1 MEFESYKQA
10 VKQLNG
16 WATAYYTLDAPT
28 VTDDEYD
35 RLYRE
40 VRKFEEQNPDKLD
53 PASPTQRVG
62 GAVLEEFEK
71 ARHLEQ
77 MYSLEDIFDYGE
89 LTEWVERIH
98 KTQTDVSFVCEPKF
112 DGASLNLLYENGMLA
127 KAITRGDGVEGEM
140 VLNNVKTIKSVPLA
154 LKAKELFEIR
164 GEVVIF
170 KEAFERI
177 NEERGAEG
185 QSVFANPRN
194 AAAGSL
200 RQLDPSVTAKRGL
213 VFYPYGLGKNSLPV
227 KTQKELGEFL
237 ENEGFLPPPKR
248 YYCAD
253 IKEIQE
259 AYEDL
264 KKIRDELPMMLDG
277 MVIKVDSFA
286 LQEELGYTVKFPRWA
301 AAYKFPAVEKQTK
314 IEGVIYQ
321 VGRTGAITPVAVLEP
336 VDIDGVK
343 VSRAT
348 LHNFDEIERRD
359 FRIGDTVTVIRSGDV
374 IPKVVTPL
382 LSFRTGIEKPIE
394 RPTVCPVCGS
404 LLLDEETII
413 RCQNLECPARVV
425 ESIIHAA
432 GKKALNIDGLGEQI
446 VRLLF
451 EKGKIASLIDLYAI
465 KYSDLED
472 LEGFKDKKINNILN
486 SIESSKGCD
495 LWRFI
500 VALGIDLIGEVAA
513 KKLSERFG
521 VSAFEASAEE
531 LSTIDGFGGEMVKS
545 FLHFRETNRVDIEK
559 LLAIIT
565 PKEPIKKEIKES
577 FLTGKTV
584 VITGSL
590 SRPRD
595 VIKEVL
601 EGFGAKVTD
610 SVTKKTDLLVCGE
623 NAGSKLEKART
634 LKIEIISEAELFSR
648 IDG

>member
-185 QSVFANPRN
+185 QPVFANPRN

-213 VFYPYGLGKNSLPV
+213 VFYPYGLGKNSIPV

-277 MVIKVDSFA
+277 MVIKVDSFT
-286 LQEELGYTVKFPRWA
+286 LQEE
-301 AAYKFPAVEKQTK
+301 
-314 IEGVIYQ
+314 I
-321 VGRTGAITPVAVLEP
+321 GRAHV
-336 VDIDGVK
+336 
-343 VSRAT
+343 
-348 LHNFDEIERRD
+348 
-359 FRIGDTVTVIRSGDV
+359 
-374 IPKVVTPL
+374 
-382 LSFRTGIEKPIE
+382 
-394 RPTVCPVCGS
+394 
-404 LLLDEETII
+404 
-413 RCQNLECPARVV
+413 
-425 ESIIHAA
+425 
-432 GKKALNIDGLGEQI
+432 
-446 VRLLF
+446 
-451 EKGKIASLIDLYAI
+451 
-465 KYSDLED
+465 
-472 LEGFKDKKINNILN
+472 
-486 SIESSKGCD
+486 
-495 LWRFI
+495 
-500 VALGIDLIGEVAA
+500 
-513 KKLSERFG
+513 
-521 VSAFEASAEE
+521 
-531 LSTIDGFGGEMVKS
+531 
-545 FLHFRETNRVDIEK
+545 
-559 LLAIIT
+559 
-565 PKEPIKKEIKES
+565 
-577 FLTGKTV
+577 
-584 VITGSL
+584 
-590 SRPRD
+590 
-595 VIKEVL
+595 
-601 EGFGAKVTD
+601 
-610 SVTKKTDLLVCGE
+610 
-623 NAGSKLEKART
+623 
-634 LKIEIISEAELFSR
+634 
-648 IDG
+648 

>member
-185 QSVFANPRN
+185 QPVFANPRN

-321 VGRTGAITPVAVLEP
+321 VGRTG
-336 VDIDGVK
+336 DICYH
-343 VSRAT
+343 
-348 LHNFDEIERRD
+348 LILF
-359 FRIGDTVTVIRSGDV
+359 
-374 IPKVVTPL
+374 
-382 LSFRTGIEKPIE
+382 
-394 RPTVCPVCGS
+394 CGG
-404 LLLDEETII
+404 LCGLGFL
-413 RCQNLECPARVV
+413 CVGGQGAQAGQQ
-425 ESIIHAA
+425 HAA
-432 GKKALNIDGLGEQI
+432 G
-446 VRLLF
+446 
-451 EKGKIASLIDLYAI
+451 
-465 KYSDLED
+465 ED
-472 LEGFKDKKINNILN
+472 
-486 SIESSKGCD
+486 
-495 LWRFI
+495 
-500 VALGIDLIGEVAA
+500 A
-513 KKLSERFG
+513 
-521 VSAFEASAEE
+521 
-531 LSTIDGFGGEMVKS
+531 
-545 FLHFRETNRVDIEK
+545 EK
-559 LLAIIT
+559 LFFHRCLHLCFFQV
-565 PKEPIKKEIKES
+565 K
-577 FLTGKTV
+577 LTVFCRVCQGLRQAEK
-584 VITGSL
+584 
-590 SRPRD
+590 PRR
-595 VIKEVL
+595 
-601 EGFGAKVTD
+601 
-610 SVTKKTDLLVCGE
+610 SVFVPLYPCRQLC
-623 NAGSKLEKART
+623 
-634 LKIEIISEAELFSR
+634 
-648 IDG
+648 